1 MRTVAEWMTRDPVCV
16 TAGALLSDVARHMT
30 QRRIRHVPVVAD
42 GAPIGMVTD
51 DQVARAG
58 SLVGSPPGLWLASAG
73 APVTVR
79 EAMEACAAVRADTPM
94 DDALRL
100 MRSGHDA
107 LVVVDDERRLIGV
120 VTEHDAVRY
129 AYTVVPA
136 GQRLESLRPVGVL
149 SVPPD
154 ATVAAALLRMT
165 EHGVR
170 HLCLVG
176 DSGLCGV
183 VSLTLLR
190 GIEPSRSH
198 LTVDEA
204 RVAGP
209 VWSLPADA
217 TLDDAV
223 SLMVTHHVGAV
234 PLIDAG
240 RRPVRVVTRSD
251 VIESVIASLEEEG
264 LFEAVTP
271 SGSWG

>member
-1 MRTVAEWMTRDPVCV
+1 MSHDPVRV
-16 TAGALLSDVARHMT
+16 TADALLSDVARHMT
-30 QRRIRHVPVVAD
+30 RRQIRHVPVVAD

-73 APVTVR
+73 APTTAR
-79 EAMEACAAVRADTPM
+79 ETMEACAAVSADTPM

-100 MRSGHDA
+100 MRAGHDA
-107 LVVVDDERRLIGV
+107 LVVVDDERRLVGV

-129 AYTVVPA
+129 AHTVVPA
-136 GQRLESLRPVGVL
+136 GQRLASLRPVGVL
-149 SVPPD
+149 SVTPD
-154 ATVAAALLRMT
+154 TSVAAALLRMT

-209 VWSLPADA
+209 VWSLPSDA

-240 RRPVRVVTRSD
+240 RRPVRMVTRSD

-264 LFEAVTP
+264 LFQAVKP